1 MYCFSFS
8 FFKLTLNGIMNGN
21 AKAHTDVAG
30 ASALPEDHPLHAVE
44 VAAKLAAAIVCAG
57 AERETRHLEPRY
69 FHSP

>member
-1 MYCFSFS
+1 
-8 FFKLTLNGIMNGN
+8 MNGN